1 MKRKPMKLASGKEVD
16 PRPLMMR
23 GETEFEEAR
32 MRCEFELIFKQTAE
46 LGIASL
52 KETYEFMFRKAYFT
66 GKAAGKRESLGS
78 PEETLMSPQDASV
91 RETAGAQKEQS
102 NGVTESD

>member
-1 MKRKPMKLASGKEVD
+1 MKRAHKEQID

-23 GETEFEEAR
+23 GESEFEEAR
-32 MRCEFELIFKQTAE
+32 MRCEFELISKQTAE

-66 GKAAGKRESLGS
+66 GKAAGLREK
-78 PEETLMSPQDASV
+78 ETQ
-91 RETAGAQKEQS
+91 
-102 NGVTESD
+102 

>member
-1 MKRKPMKLASGKEVD
+1 MRRAPRKQID

-23 GETEFEEAR
+23 GETDFEEKR
-32 MRCEFELIFKQTAE
+32 MVCEFELIFKQTAE

-52 KETYEFMFRKAYFT
+52 KETYEFLFRKAYFT

-78 PEETLMSPQDASV
+78 PEETIKSPLDASV
-91 RETAGAQKEQS
+91 RETAGAQKEKID
-102 NGVTESD
+102 GTIKSD

>member
-1 MKRKPMKLASGKEVD
+1 MKHAQSNPIN
-16 PRPLMMR
+16 PNPLMMR

-66 GKAAGKRESLGS
+66 GKAAGLRE
-78 PEETLMSPQDASV
+78 Q
-91 RETAGAQKEQS
+91 AGE
-102 NGVTESD
+102 

>member
-1 MKRKPMKLASGKEVD
+1 
-16 PRPLMMR
+16 
-23 GETEFEEAR
+23 

-66 GKAAGKRESLGS
+66 GKAAGLRE
-78 PEETLMSPQDASV
+78 Q
-91 RETAGAQKEQS
+91 AGE
-102 NGVTESD
+102 